1 MTSRFQNSTN
11 LSSFILSSEG
21 RQHAKTLSAWH
32 ILSVFNTDSH
42 NIFFSFPRVDSK
54 SKKQENT
61 QQKDGKCWIMKD
73 SMETLYC
80 YMHNFTVLYTSTT
93 SNIKLKRKA
102 HTAICVTDC
111 CRFFGSS
118 SGISKH
124 SWKWTRSCFHN
135 SLIYQNC
142 FLLLWI
148 PPHTAFQT
156 PLEWPNNPHHN
167 ITTTEA
173 QIPRQRLIQT
183 RQYTINTLISLC
195 ITAHR
200 NHASL
205 NRLPVMEI
213 YITATRIIRVA
224 S

>member
-1 MTSRFQNSTN
+1 
-11 LSSFILSSEG
+11 
-21 RQHAKTLSAWH
+21 
-32 ILSVFNTDSH
+32 
-42 NIFFSFPRVDSK
+42 
-54 SKKQENT
+54 
-61 QQKDGKCWIMKD
+61 MKD
-73 SMETLYC
+73 SVETLC
-80 YMHNFTVLYTSTT
+80 RHMHDFTVLYTSTT
-93 SNIKLKRKA
+93 SNIKKIKKNT

-148 PPHTAFQT
+148 PPHAAFQT

-205 NRLPVMEI
+205 NKLPVMEI
-213 YITATRIIRVA
+213 YITATRIIRYA
-224 S
+224 HHRACIYFDRKYSKSMWIITTI